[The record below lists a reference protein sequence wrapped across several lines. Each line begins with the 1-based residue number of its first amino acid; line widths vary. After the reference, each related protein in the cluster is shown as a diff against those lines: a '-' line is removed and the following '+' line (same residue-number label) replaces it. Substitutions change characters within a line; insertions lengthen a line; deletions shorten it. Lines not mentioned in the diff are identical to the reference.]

1 MIDAIQYRDIAD
13 SVNKKLYSAPRRVVV
28 FDGVSSASSQAMSEI
43 NSKIKS
49 RCLVAVLFCNPH
61 TNFCQNEILGSLSYL
76 HHRSK
81 EHIDIFCCGYGAYWP
96 ENKYPDLQMV
106 TKIDGVDWS
115 YSDNSFV
122 SAVEAFEARTEWQYS
137 GENELLLLDVTPSD
151 NFEELNIHNALV
163 CNLEKMKK
171 DEAFSSVRSL
181 MESIIRYAAS
191 NDSADAWSFSDKK
204 GGDVAQ
210 SFLKEALLS
219 VLPNSLRDAYRQAE
233 SYAVRQI

>member
-1 MIDAIQYRDIAD
+1 MIDAIQYRDVAD
-13 SVNKKLYSAPRRVVV
+13 SVNRKLRAAPKRVVV
-28 FDGVSSASSQAMSEI
+28 FDGVSPVSSQAMSDI
-43 NSKIKS
+43 NSNIKS

-61 TNFCQNEILGSLSYL
+61 TNFCQTEILGSLNYF

-96 ENKYPDLQMV
+96 EEKYPDLQVV
-106 TKIDGVDWS
+106 TRIDGTEWS

-122 SAVEAFEARTEWQYS
+122 SAVEAFEARADWQYS
-137 GENELLLLDVTPSD
+137 GENELLLLDVNPSD
-151 NFEELNIHNALV
+151 NIEELNIHNALV

-171 DEAFSSVRSL
+171 DGAFSSVRSL
-181 MESIIRYAAS
+181 MESIIRYSSS
-191 NDSADAWSFSDKK
+191 NDNADAWSFSEQK

-219 VLPNSLRDAYRQAE
+219 TLPKSLRDAYRQAE
-233 SYAVRQI
+233 NYAVRKI

>member
-1 MIDAIQYRDIAD
+1 MIDAILFSDIAD
-13 SVNKKLYSAPRRVVV
+13 SVNRKLYATPKRMVF
-28 FDGVSSASSQAMSEI
+28 FDGVSPASSKAMSDI

-61 TNFCQNEILGSLSYL
+61 TNFCQTEILGSLNYF

-81 EHIDIFCCGYGAYWP
+81 EHIDIFCCGYGAHWP
-96 ENKYPDLQMV
+96 KDKYPDLQVV
-106 TKIDGVDWS
+106 TRIDGVDWS
-115 YSDNSFV
+115 YSDSSFV
-122 SAVEAFEARTEWQYS
+122 SAVEAFEARTKWQYS

-151 NFEELNIHNALV
+151 NVEDLNIHNALV

-181 MESIIRYAAS
+181 MENIIRYAAS
-191 NDSADAWSFSDKK
+191 NDNADAWSFSDQK
-204 GGDVAQ
+204 GGDIAR

-219 VLPNSLRDAYRQAE
+219 VLPESLRYAYRQAE
-233 SYAVRQI
+233 NYAVRQL